1 MNSGPVERNL
11 MLARDQMKSGRL
23 PELEQTC
30 RAILSQHPE
39 HPQAM
44 QLLGVALAGQGR
56 FDDAIEILAEAVRQR
71 PAAPQAHYNL
81 AKTLADCGRGDEA
94 IDAYR
99 RAIQLRP
106 AYVQAHTNLAI
117 ALHGQGRLD
126 EAIAEYRL
134 AVSLQE
140 NSPEAHYNLAN
151 ALKDAGLV
159 DEAIAEYR
167 QALQLR
173 PRYAQAHANLGS
185 ALFLK
190 GEIDEAKAHAEA
202 AIDID
207 PAFAEAHNLLGNLA
221 KETGQLDEALAH
233 YRRAFSARPEPW
245 ALGNYLYMLHFHPD
259 FDALRIREEHRRY
272 NERFAAPLASRIHP
286 HASDRSAQRTSASST
301 RLSSTLRLRPEGSS
315 SKSVEPRLRVGYVS
329 PHFRRHPA
337 GRFLLPL
344 LENHDHGA
352 FEIFCYSGDWRRDE
366 ITERLQRASDGW
378 RCTVGVSD
386 EELARLIREDR
397 IDILVDLTMHMEN
410 SRLLVF
416 ARKPAPVQVTYLAY
430 CSTTG
435 VETIDY
441 RLTDPYLDP
450 ANVAQP
456 PSAVSE
462 RSSETFP
469 PSAEHTGG
477 PLCHNFY
484 SEESVHL
491 PRTYWCFEPPADA
504 PAVAD
509 LPASANGHIT
519 FGCLNNFAKVTAP
532 TLAAWAEILGRV
544 PGSKLL
550 LHCPPGG
557 HRQRVLADLAD
568 RGVNANRVEFVAR
581 IAFQDYLRLHNR
593 IDIALDP
600 FPYAGGTTT
609 CDALWMGVPVV
620 SLAGQTAVSR
630 AGLSLLSNVGLSE
643 LAAPTREE
651 YVRLAASLARDLP
664 RLSELRRT
672 LRQRMRRSPLMNA
685 PQFARD
691 VETEYRMMWAKWC
704 EPAR

>member
-1 MNSGPVERNL
+1 MGRHQFSYAIMPHAGNWREAGVVAEAHRFNAPLLIALGSHPARSFASVDDPNLVLDTIKKAEDDDAIVLRLYECHGARGTAWVHVGLPFATAVLCDILGDKRCRCHPRRRDRNPLFALQDHQLEITPMNSGSVERNL

-71 PAAPQAHYNL
+71 PAAPQAHHNL

-272 NERFAAPLASRIHP
+272 NERFAAAGKPDSPPCQRPLGAADFGELDSTVFDP
-286 HASDRSAQRTSASST
+286 EAQT
-301 RLSSTLRLRPEGSS
+301 RREL
-315 SKSVEPRLRVGYVS
+315 VE
-329 PHFRRHPA
+329 
-337 GRFLLPL
+337 
-344 LENHDHGA
+344 
-352 FEIFCYSGDWRRDE
+352 
-366 ITERLQRASDGW
+366 
-378 RCTVGVSD
+378 
-386 EELARLIREDR
+386 
-397 IDILVDLTMHMEN
+397 
-410 SRLLVF
+410 
-416 ARKPAPVQVTYLAY
+416 
-430 CSTTG
+430 
-435 VETIDY
+435 
-441 RLTDPYLDP
+441 
-450 ANVAQP
+450 
-456 PSAVSE
+456 
-462 RSSETFP
+462 
-469 PSAEHTGG
+469 
-477 PLCHNFY
+477 
-484 SEESVHL
+484 
-491 PRTYWCFEPPADA
+491 
-504 PAVAD
+504 
-509 LPASANGHIT
+509 
-519 FGCLNNFAKVTAP
+519 
-532 TLAAWAEILGRV
+532 
-544 PGSKLL
+544 
-550 LHCPPGG
+550 
-557 HRQRVLADLAD
+557 
-568 RGVNANRVEFVAR
+568 
-581 IAFQDYLRLHNR
+581 
-593 IDIALDP
+593 
-600 FPYAGGTTT
+600 
-609 CDALWMGVPVV
+609 
-620 SLAGQTAVSR
+620 VSR
-630 AGLSLLSNVGLSE
+630 A
-643 LAAPTREE
+643 AAAGRL
-651 YVRLAASLARDLP
+651 RLAALPAASGGAVSSSPPRKPRPRRLRDFLLQWRLAP
-664 RLSELRRT
+664 
-672 LRQRMRRSPLMNA
+672 
-685 PQFARD
+685 
-691 VETEYRMMWAKWC
+691 
-704 EPAR
+704 